1 MRVEADP
8 HSVQDWEPADAAGL
22 ACGALTV
29 SRDSVSVVFLY
40 FHTNLCSDAMNG
52 VLMILVVPF

>member
-1 MRVEADP
+1 VRVEADP
-8 HSVQDWEPADAAGL
+8 HSVQDWDPADAAGL

-40 FHTNLCSDAMNG
+40 FHTN
-52 VLMILVVPF
+52 